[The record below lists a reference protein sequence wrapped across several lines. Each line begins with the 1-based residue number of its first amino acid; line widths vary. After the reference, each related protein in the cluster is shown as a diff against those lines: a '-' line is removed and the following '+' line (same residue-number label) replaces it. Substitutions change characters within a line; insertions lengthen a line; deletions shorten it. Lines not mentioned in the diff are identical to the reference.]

1 LLSVPSLSTPDEW
14 ATHNRTYPRTAAVPG
29 PRDPLLTPYVV
40 QIERAIAGCL
50 TKRIVV
56 VTAAQ
61 AGKTDLLLDVAGWRL
76 DQRPAP
82 ILYVGPNKQFL
93 TEQFEPRIMLLL
105 DEAPSL
111 ADKVARGKR
120 MTKTRKI
127 IAGVPFRLAHAGSS
141 AALKS
146 DPAALALVDEY
157 DEMLA
162 NIKGQGD
169 PLGLVERR
177 GDTYADFCC
186 AVTSTPRRGVAESLR
201 DETSGLIFWCD
212 APAEDIYES
221 PIWRLWQQ
229 GSKHHWC
236 WPCPQCK
243 SYFVPRFDLMQF
255 DHTLPPVE
263 AAKSVYLLCP
273 SCGGI
278 INNSHKTW
286 MNSKG
291 LFVAPGQH
299 VEDGVVV
306 GEALTTD
313 TLSYWVSGLASPF
326 VTFEDRVKS
335 YLQAAE
341 MNDPAMVQTAINA
354 GFGELYAP
362 GGGNIKDWQRVAQR
376 KGTHRFGELPDEVV
390 RVSAAIDVQ
399 GNGFYYSI
407 RGWGARAT
415 SWQIESGELA
425 GYTDEPEIWNDLAH
439 TLTQTFDGLP
449 ILLAL
454 IDTGFRPNKPNSGS
468 DNVTYEFCRRFRR
481 FVRPTKGWATLS
493 APIMRGKTHVTMP
506 GQRAEIGLELVR
518 LDTDFWKQRLHERLA
533 WPENQPG
540 GFWLSA
546 DATEDY
552 CRQLVSEVRTVT
564 PSGRAEWVQIGKRNH
579 YLDCEAM
586 NEAAGHLLNAQKI
599 PVGMTRSKGMAQPAA
614 STTPTQP
621 PAAEAQTPVNAQQT
635 QQRRGWLGGNKTSLR
650 DRGGWLQPR

>member
-1 LLSVPSLSTPDEW
+1 VIE
-14 ATHNRTYPRTAAVPG
+14 
-29 PRDPLLTPYVV
+29 
-40 QIERAIAGCL
+40 IERAIAQCA

-127 IAGVPFRLAHAGSS
+127 IAGVPLRLAHAGSS
-141 AALKS
+141 VALKS

-186 AVTSTPRRGVAESLR
+186 AVTSTPRRGIVDSER
-201 DETSGLIFWCD
+201 DPKSGLIFWSD

-229 GSKHHWC
+229 GSRFHWT
-236 WPCPQCK
+236 WPCPHCK
-243 SYFVPRFDLMQF
+243 DYFVPRFNILHF
-255 DHTLPPVE
+255 DNTLAPVE
-263 AAKSVYLLCP
+263 AAQTVHLGCP
-273 SCGGI
+273 ACGGI
-278 INNSHKTW
+278 IEDRHKAE
-286 MNSKG
+286 MNAAG

-299 VEDGVVV
+299 IEGGVVK
-306 GEALTTD
+306 GDPTRTD
-313 TLSYWVSGLASPF
+313 TLSFWVSGLSSPF
-326 VTFEDRVKS
+326 VTFGDRVKS
-335 YLQAAE
+335 YLQAME
-341 MNDPAMVQTAINA
+341 MADPAMVQTAVNA

-362 GGGNIKDWQRVAQR
+362 GGGNVRDWQRVAQR
-376 KGTHRFGELPDEVV
+376 KLSHRYGEVPEEVV
-390 RVSAAIDVQ
+390 HLSAAVDVQ

-425 GYTDEPEIWNDLAH
+425 GYTDQPEIWNDLAN

-449 ILLAL
+449 IRLAL

-493 APIMRGKTHVTMP
+493 APIMRGKTHVTVP
-506 GQRAEIGLELVR
+506 GQRAEMGLELVR
-518 LDTDFWKQRLHERLA
+518 LDSDFWKQRLHERLA
-533 WPENQPG
+533 WPEDQPG

-546 DATEDY
+546 QATEDY
-552 CRQLVSEVRTVT
+552 CRQLVSETRTVT
-564 PSGRAEWVQIGKRNH
+564 PSGRAEWVQVGKRNH

-586 NEAAGHLLNAQKI
+586 NEAAGHLLNVQKI
-599 PVGMTRSKGMAQPAA
+599 PLGMTRNAMPAPPPA
-614 STTPTQP
+614 PTPPQ
-621 PAAEAQTPVNAQQT
+621 PAAEANTSAAPQP
-635 QQRRGWLGGNKTSLR
+635 RRGFLGGQRTSLR